1 MSRVKEEMEKI
12 GPQIEKEMKKAKI
25 GIEKAKEEIKEY
37 KAFVDGLDKD
47 GLIKKSEG
55 YSIKHRDGEL
65 IINGKKASNETYLK
79 YRSFLE
85 KHPKFD
91 IKKSDDDFDIDMD

>member
-1 MSRVKEEMEKI
+1 M
-12 GPQIEKEMKKAKI
+12 
-25 GIEKAKEEIKEY
+25 
-37 KAFVDGLDKD
+37 
-47 GLIKKSEG
+47 IKKSEG
-55 YSIKHRDGEL
+55 YSIKHKDGEL

-91 IKKSDDDFDIDMD
+91 IKKSDDDFNIDVD

>member
-1 MSRVKEEMEKI
+1 MEKV
-12 GPQIEKEMKKAKI
+12 GPKLEKEMQKAKI
-25 GIEKAKEEIKEY
+25 EIEKAKEEMKEY
-37 KAFVDGLDKD
+37 KGFVDGLEKD

-55 YSIKHRDGEL
+55 YTIKHKDGEL

-85 KHPKFD
+85 KHEKFN
-91 IKKSDDDFDIDMD
+91 IEKTDDDFDIDID